1 MKLVILAAGK
11 GTRMGELTKNIPKP
25 MLTVLGKNLI
35 ELKLEAIPLE
45 QISEIVLVVGYLQD
59 VIRKYF
65 GTEYKGIPIVY
76 VEDTIQGTG
85 KAVWNAQGVLN
96 ESFLVMMGD
105 DIYHPDD
112 IAMIMKTKGGILLDR
127 VQKETKSGKVII
139 ENNTIV
145 DIVEG
150 ALLQPGE
157 PINAALYHLS
167 PEIFAFDLVK
177 TQDKDEWGLPQTLIA
192 RAQDFPLVPVYATRW
207 IQITAPEDIEK
218 AEKILGK

>member
-11 GTRMGELTKNIPKP
+11 GTRMGELTKDIPKP
-25 MLTVLGKNLI
+25 MLKVLGKNLI
-35 ELKLEAIPLE
+35 EHKLDATPLE
-45 QISEIVLVVGYLQD
+45 HISEIILVVGYLQEI
-59 VIRKYF
+59 IRNYF
-65 GTEYKGIPIVY
+65 GTEYKGVPIVY
-76 VEDTIQGTG
+76 VDVPIQGTG
-85 KAVWNAQGVLN
+85 KAVWDAKDVLD
-96 ESFLVMMGD
+96 EPFVVMMGD

-112 IAMIMKTKGGILLDR
+112 IAMIMRTKGGILLDR
-127 VQKETKSGKVII
+127 VKKEVRSGKVII
-139 ENNTIV
+139 QNHAIV

-192 RAQDFPLVPVYATRW
+192 RANEYQLVPVYAKRW
-207 IQITAPEDIEK
+207 IQITTPEDIEK
-218 AEKILGK
+218 AERELGK